1 MGREG
6 AHQLGSGH
14 NMGRGRGLTCS
25 VLVLESVVVLEQVEI
40 GGVEQGLELGQL
52 DSLAAGAWTS

>member
-1 MGREG
+1 MGP
-6 AHQLGSGH
+6 
-14 NMGRGRGLTCS
+14 GRGLTCS
-25 VLVLESVVVLEQVEI
+25 VLVLLSVVVLEQVEI